1 MMVQRVLNGAI
12 LIALLIGA
20 LFLPALGLFLIIS
33 LLAVLMCCEFYGLL
47 AEAGM
52 KSNRVLGTLGVLL
65 LIGVTGA
72 SYLWQ
77 DGARALEWE
86 GVALAG
92 VVLAVMVRQC
102 FARDDDRPMATI
114 ATTLLGVL
122 YIGFLFNFY
131 TKLLLQWPGDDG
143 RYLLFYLILIVKVTD
158 MFAYFTGSFLGKH
171 KLIPRISPA
180 KTWEGCAGGV
190 VGGLATSLV
199 FWAVTGGDIG
209 PVTFTIADALI
220 LGMVLAVTGIA
231 GDLVESMLKRAT
243 EVKDSGCWFKDM
255 GGLLDILD
263 SLLFAAP
270 VLYFYILLFVDS

>member
-1 MMVQRVLNGAI
+1 MMVQRVINGAI

-92 VVLAVMVRQC
+92 VALAVMVRPC
-102 FARDDDRPMATI
+102 FARDDDRPLATT

-190 VGGLATSLV
+190 VGGLITSLI